1 MTEIPVPSAAPGNKV
16 TFNKEGFI
24 KNEKNVISLVEI
36 DNLHQKTADYS
47 RPQTRTIWS
56 RDQSICPS
64 GRPPASNSLT
74 PSGSTKDW
82 EKKIAEQKRVLEASQ
97 SHMIQPEYQ
106 SRVRAVNRDN
116 PQVNQINDH
125 RTVRSARKATYIGPI
140 SLGFRNP
147 RI

>member
-1 MTEIPVPSAAPGNKV
+1 M
-16 TFNKEGFI
+16 
-24 KNEKNVISLVEI
+24 KNNTVISLVEI
-36 DNLHQKTADYS
+36 DNLYQKTADYS
-47 RPQTRTIWS
+47 RPQTRMIWS

-116 PQVNQINDH
+116 PQVNQIIDH
-125 RTVRSARKATYIGPI
+125 RTRHDSKL
-140 SLGFRNP
+140 SQF
-147 RI
+147 